1 MVAQTKFAESCEKV
15 RGAYHRRQFGLRTLL
30 IAVALLAIM
39 LAIGMDVYRNFQPRK
54 EFVFAAQISIEA
66 ATSQSDVSA
75 AKEFVTG
82 LDRTTFSEWLLS
94 DPEFLKIPAIQSKV
108 DPKRWLVEH
117 LRVRKLEPDDIQ
129 YPAGT
134 WQDRKELNE
143 KLERGSVDPASF
155 GIFVDLRFVI
165 DAKTISESDL
175 TAIFNK
181 SVQAIQ
187 QRAIDADLKA
197 VVADR
202 LFVTAEYPQ

>member
-1 MVAQTKFAESCEKV
+1 MA
-15 RGAYHRRQFGLRTLL
+15 AYKS
-30 IAVALLAIM
+30 
-39 LAIGMDVYRNFQPRK
+39 FQPHRDR
-54 EFVFAAQISIEA
+54 VYAAQISIEA
-66 ATSQSDVSA
+66 ATPQSDNSA

-82 LDRTTFSEWLLS
+82 LDPTTLSEWLLS
-94 DPEFLKIPAIQSKV
+94 DPEFLRIPAIQSKV
-108 DPKRWLVEH
+108 DPKLWLVEH
-117 LRVRKLEPDDIQ
+117 LKVRKLEPDDIQ

-134 WQDRKELNE
+134 WQDWKALNE
-143 KLERGSVDPASF
+143 KIETGSVDPASL

-165 DAKTISESDL
+165 DAKTISVSDL

-187 QRAIDADLKA
+187 ERAIDADLKA